1 MSFSRSSAVLAL
13 LAGATATG
21 RSLSAQSMSVQNLPR
36 IHAIELTFAGG
47 YFQPTGT
54 EGQLGGV
61 SLTRRPSWVG
71 SSHLNFYAPGGRT
84 GVEVSAGYAPERIRQ
99 STGGTAA
106 GSRRTNMM
114 FGTAKVVFGRSPRL
128 SGVSYMVGGG
138 VGVLHRK
145 KSVMDA
151 AESTTNLGGVA
162 SLMFRFPLDGQVGL
176 RLDAQNIIYKA
187 DYGLGSKMRN
197 DLFLTAGLGISW

>member
-1 MSFSRSSAVLAL
+1 MSVTRTPVVVAL
-13 LAGATATG
+13 LAVATATA
-21 RSLSAQSMSVQNLPR
+21 STLSAQNQSMPR

-54 EGQLGGV
+54 SGQIGTV
-61 SLTRRPSWVG
+61 ELTRRPSWVG
-71 SSHLNFYAPGGRT
+71 SSHLDFYAPGGRL
-84 GVEVSAGYAPERIRQ
+84 GFEVSAGYAPERIRQ
-99 STGGTAA
+99 TTGGFAS

-114 FGTAKVVFGRSPRL
+114 FGTAKAVFGRSPRL
-128 SGVSYMVGGG
+128 SGISYMVGGG

-162 SLMFRFPLDGQVGL
+162 SLMLRFPIDGQVGL
-176 RLDAQNIIYKA
+176 RLDAQNIFYSA

>member
-1 MSFSRSSAVLAL
+1 
-13 LAGATATG
+13 
-21 RSLSAQSMSVQNLPR
+21 
-36 IHAIELTFAGG
+36 
-47 YFQPTGT
+47 
-54 EGQLGGV
+54 
-61 SLTRRPSWVG
+61 
-71 SSHLNFYAPGGRT
+71 
-84 GVEVSAGYAPERIRQ
+84 
-99 STGGTAA
+99 
-106 GSRRTNMM
+106 MM

-128 SGVSYMVGGG
+128 SGISYMLGGG

-151 AESTTNLGGVA
+151 SESTTNLGGVA
-162 SLMFRFPLDGQVGL
+162 SLMFRFPIDGQVGL

>member
-1 MSFSRSSAVLAL
+1 MSGPRITAVFAL
-13 LAGATATG
+13 LAAATASAST
-21 RSLSAQSMSVQNLPR
+21 LSAQNQSMPR

-54 EGQLGGV
+54 SGQLGSV
-61 SLTRRPSWVG
+61 ELTRRPAWVG
-71 SSHLNFYAPGGRT
+71 SSHLDFYAPGGRL
-84 GVEVSAGYAPERIRQ
+84 GFEVSAGYAPERIRQ
-99 STGGTAA
+99 STGGIAA

-114 FGTAKVVFGRSPRL
+114 FGTAKAVFGRSPRL
-128 SGVSYMVGGG
+128 SGISYMVGGG

-145 KSVMDA
+145 KSVLDA
-151 AESTTNLGGVA
+151 AQSTTNLGGVA
-162 SLMFRFPLDGQVGL
+162 SLMLRFPIDGQVGL
-176 RLDAQNIIYKA
+176 RLDAQNIFYSA

>member
-1 MSFSRSSAVLAL
+1 MSRPRTTAIFAL
-13 LAGATATG
+13 LAAAGATS
-21 RSLSAQSMSVQNLPR
+21 SLSAQNLPR

-54 EGQLGGV
+54 SGQTGAV

-71 SSHLNFYAPGGRT
+71 SSHLNFYAPGGRL
-84 GVEVSAGYAPERIRQ
+84 GFEVSAGYAPERIRQ
-99 STGGTAA
+99 TTTAGSG

-128 SGVSYMVGGG
+128 SGISYMLGGG
-138 VGVLHRK
+138 LGALHRK
-145 KSVMDA
+145 KSVLDA
-151 AESTTNLGGVA
+151 AQSTTNLGGVA
-162 SLMFRFPLDGQVGL
+162 SLMLRFPIDGQVGL
-176 RLDAQNIIYKA
+176 RLDAQDILYSA
-187 DYGLGSKMRN
+187 DYGLGSRLRN

>member
-1 MSFSRSSAVLAL
+1 MSLPRTTAVFAL
-13 LAGATATG
+13 LAAASS
-21 RSLSAQSMSVQNLPR
+21 SLSAQGMPMQR

-54 EGQLGGV
+54 SGQVGSV
-61 SLTRRPSWVG
+61 DLTRRPSWVG
-71 SSHLNFYAPGGRT
+71 SSHLNFYAPGGRL
-84 GVEVSAGYAPERIRQ
+84 GAEVSAGYAPERIRQ
-99 STGGTAA
+99 SSGGNAA

-128 SGVSYMVGGG
+128 SGISYMLGGG

-145 KSVMDA
+145 KSVLDA
-151 AESTTNLGGVA
+151 TESTTNLGGVA
-162 SLMFRFPLDGQVGL
+162 SLMLRFPIDGQVGL
-176 RLDAQNIIYKA
+176 RLDAQNIFYSA

>member
-1 MSFSRSSAVLAL
+1 MSLSKISAALVLAAA
-13 LAGATATG
+13 AGATSAT
-21 RSLSAQSMSVQNLPR
+21 LSAQDMPR
-36 IHAIELTFAGG
+36 THAIELTFAGG

-54 EGQLGGV
+54 AGQAGTV
-61 SLTRRPSWVG
+61 ALTRRPSWVG
-71 SSHLNFYAPGGRT
+71 SSHLDFYAPGGRL
-84 GVEVSAGYAPERIRQ
+84 GFEVSAGYAPERIRQ
-99 STGGTAA
+99 TTTGGSG

-128 SGVSYMVGGG
+128 SGISYMLGGG

-145 KSVMDA
+145 KSVLDA
-151 AESTTNLGGVA
+151 TQSTTNLGGTV
-162 SLMFRFPLDGQVGL
+162 SLMLRFPIDGQVGL
-176 RLDAQNIIYKA
+176 RLDAQDIIYSA

>member
-1 MSFSRSSAVLAL
+1 MSLPRTTAVFAL
-13 LAGATATG
+13 LAAAGGTS
-21 RSLSAQSMSVQNLPR
+21 SLSAQNAPR

-54 EGQLGGV
+54 GGQVGTV
-61 SLTRRPSWVG
+61 ALTRRPAWVG
-71 SSHLNFYAPGGRT
+71 SSHLDFYAPGGRL
-84 GVEVSAGYAPERIRQ
+84 GFEVSAGYAPERIRQ
-99 STGGTAA
+99 SISGGSA

-128 SGVSYMVGGG
+128 SGISYMLGGG
-138 VGVLHRK
+138 LGVLHRK
-145 KSVMDA
+145 KSVLDA
-151 AESTTNLGGVA
+151 AQSTTNLGGVA
-162 SLMFRFPLDGQVGL
+162 SLMLRFPIDGQVGL
-176 RLDAQNIIYKA
+176 RLDAQDIIYSA